1 MMAWI
6 FKFELDKYEVEDLKI
21 ILEKLKKKD
30 ITKVEVSVNGDVR
43 KLATNML
50 KAVHNQEDFFKD
62 DRW

>member
-1 MMAWI
+1 MAWT

-21 ILEKLKKKD
+21 ILEKLKKRD
-30 ITKVEVSVNGDVR
+30 VRKVEVSVNGDVR

-50 KAVHNQEDFFKD
+50 KAVYDQEDFFKD

>member
-1 MMAWI
+1 MAWI

-30 ITKVEVSVNGDVR
+30 VRKVEISVNGDVR

-50 KAVHNQEDFFKD
+50 KSVYDQEDFFKD

>member
-1 MMAWI
+1 MAWT

-21 ILEKLKKKD
+21 VLEKLKKKD
-30 ITKVEVSVNGDVR
+30 VRKVEVSINGEVR

-50 KAVHNQEDFFKD
+50 KAVYDQEDFFKD

>member
-1 MMAWI
+1 MAWT

-21 ILEKLKKKD
+21 VLEKLKKKD
-30 ITKVEVSVNGDVR
+30 VRKVEVSVNGDVR

-50 KAVHNQEDFFKD
+50 KAVYDQEDFYKD

>member
-1 MMAWI
+1 MAWI

-30 ITKVEVSVNGDVR
+30 VRKVEVSVNGDVR

-50 KAVHNQEDFFKD
+50 KAVYDQEDFFKD

>member
-1 MMAWI
+1 MAWT

-30 ITKVEVSVNGDVR
+30 VKKVEVSVNGDVR

-50 KAVHNQEDFFKD
+50 KSVYDQEDFFKD

>member
-1 MMAWI
+1 MAWT

-21 ILEKLKKKD
+21 VLEKLKKKD
-30 ITKVEVSVNGDVR
+30 VKKVEISINGDVR

-50 KAVHNQEDFFKD
+50 KAVYDQEDFFKD

>member
-1 MMAWI
+1 MAWT

-30 ITKVEVSVNGDVR
+30 VRKVEVSVNGDVR
-43 KLATNML
+43 KLASNML
-50 KAVHNQEDFFKD
+50 KSVYDQEDFFKD

>member
-1 MMAWI
+1 MAWT

-43 KLATNML
+43 KLASNML
-50 KAVHNQEDFFKD
+50 KAVYDQEDFFKD

>member
-1 MMAWI
+1 MAWI

-21 ILEKLKKKD
+21 VLEKLKKKD
-30 ITKVEVSVNGDVR
+30 VRKVEVSVNGDVR

-50 KAVHNQEDFFKD
+50 KAVYDQEDCFKD

>member
-1 MMAWI
+1 MAWT

-30 ITKVEVSVNGDVR
+30 VRKVEVSVNGDVR

-50 KAVHNQEDFFKD
+50 KAVYDQEDFFKD

>member
-1 MMAWI
+1 MAWT

-21 ILEKLKKKD
+21 VMEKLKKKD
-30 ITKVEVSVNGDVR
+30 VRKVEVSVNGDVR

-50 KAVHNQEDFFKD
+50 KAVYDQEDFFKD

>member
-1 MMAWI
+1 MAWT

-21 ILEKLKKKD
+21 VLEKLKKKD
-30 ITKVEVSVNGDVR
+30 VRKVEVSVNGEVR

-50 KAVHNQEDFFKD
+50 KAVYDQEDFFKD

>member
-1 MMAWI
+1 MAWI

>member
-1 MMAWI
+1 MAWT

-21 ILEKLKKKD
+21 ILEKLKKRDVK
-30 ITKVEVSVNGDVR
+30 KVEVSVNGDVR

-50 KAVHNQEDFFKD
+50 KSVYDQEDFFKD

>member
-1 MMAWI
+1 MAWI

-21 ILEKLKKKD
+21 VLEKLKKKD
-30 ITKVEVSVNGDVR
+30 VRKVEVSVNGDVR

-50 KAVHNQEDFFKD
+50 KAVYDQEDFFKD

>member
-1 MMAWI
+1 MAWT

-21 ILEKLKKKD
+21 ILEKLKKRDVK
-30 ITKVEVSVNGDVR
+30 KVEISVNGDVR

-50 KAVHNQEDFFKD
+50 KSVYDQEDFFKD

>member
-1 MMAWI
+1 MAWT

-30 ITKVEVSVNGDVR
+30 VSKVEVSVNGDVR

-50 KAVHNQEDFFKD
+50 KAVYDQEDFFKD